1 MLLLKLHLRSKRDPH
16 HRVLFMCVG
25 ENYKESQREKKRERG
40 WKRMSRSETETEVS
54 LEVVCEENT
63 VDLLAAP
70 SFCHIGLR
78 GPQEKTNPGLKKLF
92 NLPLTQNKWPAGWKS
107 HTNTSR
113 DGAKKTREDKL
124 RNTRSEVLVCNFP
137 SKPVNR
143 ITERVG
149 VHADAWSHAQECT
162 HMKRFKHKYPIICL
176 VSKNSWERAVIMKHF
191 QYEVDICCIPRVN
204 N

>member
-1 MLLLKLHLRSKRDPH
+1 MIPTIVFCSCVWERIIKRA
-16 HRVLFMCVG
+16 
-25 ENYKESQREKKRERG
+25 RERKKG
-40 WKRMSRSETETEVS
+40 KEAEREWAEVR
-54 LEVVCEENT
+54 LKQKWV
-63 VDLLAAP
+63 
-70 SFCHIGLR
+70 LR
-78 GPQEKTNPGLKKLF
+78 LF
-92 NLPLTQNKWPAGWKS
+92 
-107 HTNTSR
+107 
-113 DGAKKTREDKL
+113 AKKTQSTSWLPLLFVTLASVGLERKQTLDWKNFSIYLWPRTNDQLVERVTQRPAEMVLK
-124 RNTRSEVLVCNFP
+124 RHARINCVTQEEKVLVCNFP

-162 HMKRFKHKYPIICL
+162 HMKRFEHKYPIICL